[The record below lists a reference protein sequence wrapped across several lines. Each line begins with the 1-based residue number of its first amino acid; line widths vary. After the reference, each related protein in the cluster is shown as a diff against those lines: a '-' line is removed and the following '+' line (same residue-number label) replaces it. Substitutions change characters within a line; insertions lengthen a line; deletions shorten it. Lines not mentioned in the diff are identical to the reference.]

1 GIPAVSDLRDHVQ
14 RSLPAFMVPA
24 AFVELATLP
33 LTPNG
38 KLDRAALPQPDGER
52 VASAGEYVAPRT
64 EVEQVLAEVWAQ
76 VLGVERVGVED
87 NFFELGG
94 DSISSIRVVAQA
106 RELGIHVTVAQ
117 LFDHQTVAGLAPVA
131 SSESTT
137 DAEQGL
143 VVGEFPLTPV
153 QRWFLEREQPE
164 PWHFNQSVVLQ
175 ATAEVDADVLR
186 VAAQAVVEQHDALR
200 SRFVREGGE
209 WVGRVAAAE
218 PADLVSVI
226 DATDVQAADE
236 PAFLEARA
244 SEVQAGLDL
253 AEGPLLRVALFD
265 LGERGQLL
273 LMVVH
278 HLVVDTVSWPVL
290 LEDLASAYEQAER
303 GVVRVEFPLKTS
315 SFSHWARRLGELAV
329 SPEVAGEAAHWR
341 EVEAAAEPLP
351 REYEGANTVAAARR
365 VSVALD
371 AGRTERL
378 LREVPSAFRT
388 QINDV
393 LLSALGAVFT
403 EWTGSAS
410 VVVDVEG
417 HGREDVG
424 ADIDVSRTVGW
435 FTSVHPVALRGV
447 EDGDLGALLRR
458 TKEDLRAVPRKG
470 LGYGLLRHLTDWT
483 PSTGAAAEVSFNY
496 LGQSTQPAADDAGPR
511 AERTT
516 GERRGLFVQ
525 LPGALGAFQSPQ
537 AERSHLV
544 EVNSQVVDGRLEMV
558 WTYGGEVFG
567 EATVRG

>member
-1 GIPAVSDLRDHVQ
+1 SGDRARWLADGTLDFIGRTDAQVKVRGFRIEPGEIEAVLTAHPQVRTAVVTAFGDTEDRKLVAYLVPEDTAQGIPAVSDLRDHVQ

-24 AFVELATLP
+24 LFMELAALP
-33 LTPNG
+33 LTANG

-290 LEDLASAYEQAER
+290 LEDLASAYAQAER
-303 GVVRVEFPLKTS
+303 GVVRVEFPPKTS

-329 SPEVAGEAAHWR
+329 SPEVAGEVAHWR

-365 VSVALD
+365 VSVA
-371 AGRTERL
+371 
-378 LREVPSAFRT
+378 
-388 QINDV
+388 
-393 LLSALGAVFT
+393 
-403 EWTGSAS
+403 
-410 VVVDVEG
+410 
-417 HGREDVG
+417 
-424 ADIDVSRTVGW
+424 
-435 FTSVHPVALRGV
+435 
-447 EDGDLGALLRR
+447 
-458 TKEDLRAVPRKG
+458 
-470 LGYGLLRHLTDWT
+470 
-483 PSTGAAAEVSFNY
+483 
-496 LGQSTQPAADDAGPR
+496 
-511 AERTT
+511 
-516 GERRGLFVQ
+516 
-525 LPGALGAFQSPQ
+525 
-537 AERSHLV
+537 
-544 EVNSQVVDGRLEMV
+544 
-558 WTYGGEVFG
+558 
-567 EATVRG
+567 